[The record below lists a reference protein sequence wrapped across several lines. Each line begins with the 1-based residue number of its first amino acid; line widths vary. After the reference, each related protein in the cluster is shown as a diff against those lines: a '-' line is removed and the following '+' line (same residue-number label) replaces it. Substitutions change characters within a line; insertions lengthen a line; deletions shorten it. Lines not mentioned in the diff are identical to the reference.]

1 MIVVVVLVVLVVR
14 VVVDELVS
22 SVVLGLGLT
31 DLVNGLVS
39 LVELHRVFEKGVKVE
54 NLNEKNPDSELRF
67 PTENLSCEFFPFRF
81 FTFSPFSKPGV
92 DSFVVVSTCPHS

>member
-14 VVVDELVS
+14 VVVDALAS

-67 PTENLSCEFFPFRF
+67 SVGGSPLRV
-81 FTFSPFSKPGV
+81 FSVQVLHF
-92 DSFVVVSTCPHS
+92 